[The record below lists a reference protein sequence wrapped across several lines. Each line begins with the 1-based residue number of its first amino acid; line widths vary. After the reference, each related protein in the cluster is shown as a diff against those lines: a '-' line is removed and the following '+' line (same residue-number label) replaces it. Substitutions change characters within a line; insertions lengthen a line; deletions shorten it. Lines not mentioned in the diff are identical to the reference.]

1 MSDYTSSANGR
12 ERWGHQAPSYWDIGE
27 MKQNPDYSLELINEL
42 TLEEAIFLSVETYWL
57 EAELKS
63 NGREIL
69 KGNSVVSWSLCFCSG
84 QLDRSVAL

>member
-1 MSDYTSSANGR
+1 
-12 ERWGHQAPSYWDIGE
+12 
-27 MKQNPDYSLELINEL
+27 MKKNPDYSLELINEL

-69 KGNSVVSWSLCFCSG
+69 KGNSVVS
-84 QLDRSVAL
+84 